1 MRPICLLSLV
11 CVSLVFLIVTSPAAG
26 QTATTAQAP
35 SVPRLDIYGFV
46 MTDFGFD
53 LRNNDPLWFDVNRP
67 SKLPSFQNEFG
78 LNNKTY
84 AGVRQTRFGVK
95 GSEPTRWGE
104 LKTHFEFDMFGVGSF
119 AGETTIR
126 PRHFYAE
133 LGAFGAG
140 QTHSPFMDIDVFPN
154 VLDYWGPN
162 GMVFFRNVQVR
173 WMPLR
178 GDTELTIAAERPGTS
193 QDAGILA
200 NRDEIQNL
208 RARFPAP
215 DISGH
220 IRYGKQ
226 KWGHIQAAGIVR
238 ETKLDDL
245 LPSDKFRLNDTVVGW
260 GVNVSSN
267 VKFHDDVLRLQYVYG
282 DGIQNYM
289 NDAPID
295 IALKPNFGHPDR
307 PIRGRALPLQSL
319 VAYLDHSW
327 TKTWSSS
334 LGYSQLVVSN
344 TILQNPN
351 DFHRG

>member
-140 QTHSPFMDIDVFPN
+140 QTNSPFMDIDIFPN
-154 VLDYWGPN
+154 ILDYWGPN

-173 WMPLR
+173 WMPIR
-178 GDTELTIAAERPGTS
+178 GETRLTFAAERPGST
-193 QDAGILA
+193 QDPGVLA
-200 NRDEIQNL
+200 NRIEIQNVQ
-208 RARFPAP
+208 ARYPLP
-215 DISGH
+215 DLSGEF
-220 IRYGKQ
+220 RYGGKDGYF
-226 KWGHIQAAGIVR
+226 KVSGIFRKVVI
-238 ETKLDDL
+238 DDL
-245 LPSDKFRLNDTVVGW
+245 LKNDPFNLDDSVIGW
-260 GVNVSSN
+260 GVDLSSN
-267 VKFHDDVLRLQYVYG
+267 VKVAGDVL
-282 DGIQNYM
+282 
-289 NDAPID
+289 
-295 IALKPNFGHPDR
+295 
-307 PIRGRALPLQSL
+307 
-319 VAYLDHSW
+319 
-327 TKTWSSS
+327 
-334 LGYSQLVVSN
+334 
-344 TILQNPN
+344 
-351 DFHRG
+351 